1 MKKIFLSRPNWI
13 PEKCK
18 IGLDNFY
25 NLLESNE
32 LDPRTIGQSDY
43 PNESPLDEVIKLMH
57 KCHGTIVLGIP
68 QIEITNGFIKEI
80 EITNK
85 TILGTEWNHI
95 EAALAHSLNQPMLI
109 IHDQSVT
116 RGVFD
121 RGACNTYLHAVDMTN
136 DSWAISKS
144 ISGAIT
150 NWKSKLKEPTG
161 LNFQNISKGDE
172 KPTLKWGMY
181 KFEGENGLFC
191 PVCYN
196 KEGLKMP
203 CSRVNSYYYRCP
215 NCNAKLS

>member
-13 PEKCK
+13 PVNCK
-18 IGLDNFY
+18 TGLDNFY
-25 NLLESNE
+25 NLLNSND

-57 KCHGTIVLGIP
+57 KCHGTIILGIP
-68 QIEITNGFIKEI
+68 QIEISSGQIKENKI
-80 EITNK
+80 INK

-95 EAALAHSLNQPMLI
+95 EAAIAHSLQQPMLI
-109 IHDQSVT
+109 IHDESVT

-121 RGACNTYLHAVDMTN
+121 RGACNTYLHRVDMTN

-150 NWKSKLKEPTG
+150 NWKSKLREPESLTKSNVV
-161 LNFQNISKGDE
+161 LKDQKR
-172 KPTLKWGMY
+172 TLQWGMY
-181 KFEGENGLFC
+181 KFEGEQGLFC

-203 CSRVNSYYYRCP
+203 CSRINSNYYQCP